1 MVRNV
6 PQCMLLQQ
14 WMGTILFPLLRS
26 FFEKKWKVI
35 SKKFLWYIWFTFGSV
50 TKLVFMSDGHFN
62 TLRPYQNRLN
72 TCWWLYFDSQIG
84 IHHYLENLGNFS
96 KNVQRI
102 FFYWW
107 NDFWCRTD
115 EIKLKKKYFFG
126 QYWISISN
134 LNLDVCFFG

>member
-1 MVRNV
+1 MFTMSKL
-6 PQCMLLQQ
+6 PL
-14 WMGTILFPLLRS
+14 WSFPLFS
-26 FFEKKWKVI
+26 EKRQY
-35 SKKFLWYIWFTFGSV
+35 SEGQKFIVVWSV
-50 TKLVFMSDGHFN
+50 TKLVFMSDRHFD

-72 TCWWLYFDSQIG
+72 TSWWLYFDSEIG
-84 IHHYLENLGNFS
+84 IHRYFENLGDFS
-96 KNVQRI
+96 KNVQRM

-115 EIKLKKKYFFG
+115 EIKLKKKHFFG